1 MKHSRQRFFGLS
13 WITLAFVYRA
23 SRVDFSSR
31 PTNPWKCSFVERD
44 TTDEFQA
51 FKKTHRSMFQSSGL
65 EIKIHMFG
73 NTVHT
78 RGCGTPVNL
87 SQREVRWRTNV
98 CAHVARYQM
107 DVANEGQVVIWF
119 PCPFSLTI
127 VLKQANIRDL
137 LGTIFS
143 YTLKNFTLKL
153 WLLLKTTVYWKTR
166 IVPEVLHASI
176 SWENSKYTSWFP
188 TDAVT
193 IFSLQLAII
202 IIGGYVIF
210 KIEQS

>member
-1 MKHSRQRFFGLS
+1 
-13 WITLAFVYRA
+13 
-23 SRVDFSSR
+23 
-31 PTNPWKCSFVERD
+31 
-44 TTDEFQA
+44 
-51 FKKTHRSMFQSSGL
+51 
-65 EIKIHMFG
+65 
-73 NTVHT
+73 
-78 RGCGTPVNL
+78 
-87 SQREVRWRTNV
+87 
-98 CAHVARYQM
+98 M

-176 SWENSKYTSWFP
+176 SWENSKYTS
-188 TDAVT
+188 
-193 IFSLQLAII
+193 
-202 IIGGYVIF
+202 
-210 KIEQS
+210 